1 MRYIMNINYILEKD
15 IINLSK
21 EESTSIVNN
30 LINRMKTEFSREDKS
45 AIYGTTQRL
54 LAYNS
59 NKIEGSTLTEKQ
71 TASLFETGTI
81 LASGEIFHAKDVEET
96 RGHFMLFN
104 EMLNT
109 YSNPLSEE
117 LIKKYHYRLKSGV
130 FEDIA
135 NGYPI
140 GEYKNRKNMVSD
152 IVTVSPEEVPNKMR
166 ELLLS
171 YEAEPVKDLSILA
184 KFHSEYEKI
193 HPFQDGNGRT
203 GRILLFKE
211 CLRQRIL
218 PFIIMDKNKAQ
229 YYESLNQAQN
239 EQDYAPLIRLF
250 AQEQQY
256 YYSLIKSYLFIYA

>member
-1 MRYIMNINYILEKD
+1 MNINHILEKD

-21 EESTSIVNN
+21 EESVLTVDN
-30 LINRMKTEFSREDKS
+30 LIDRLKTEFSKQDKS
-45 AIYGTTQRL
+45 AIYGVTQRL

-81 LASGEIFHAKDVEET
+81 LASGEILRAKDVEET
-96 RGHFMLFN
+96 RGHFMMFN

-109 YSNPLSEE
+109 HSEPLSEE
-117 LIKKYHYRLKSGV
+117 LIKKYHFRLKSGV

-140 GEYKNRKNMVSD
+140 GEYKNRKNIVSD
-152 IVTVSPEEVPNKMR
+152 IATASPEEVQSKMSK
-166 ELLLS
+166 LLTE
-171 YEAEPVKDLSILA
+171 YESEPVKDLSKLTE
-184 KFHSEYEKI
+184 FHSNYEKI

-211 CLRQRIL
+211 CLRQRII
-218 PFIIMDKNKAQ
+218 PFVIMDENKAI
-229 YYESLNQAQN
+229 YYSALNQAQN
-239 EQDYAPLIRLF
+239 EQDYAPLTKMF
-250 AQEQQY
+250 EKEQQY
-256 YYSLIKSYLFIYA
+256 YYSLIKSYLYIYN